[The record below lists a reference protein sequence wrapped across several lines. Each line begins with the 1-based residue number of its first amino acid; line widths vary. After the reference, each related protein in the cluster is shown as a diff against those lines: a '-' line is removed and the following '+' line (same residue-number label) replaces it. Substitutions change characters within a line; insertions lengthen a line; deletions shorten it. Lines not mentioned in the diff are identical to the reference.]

1 MPKIHE
7 FFVTKYT
14 IHHISVILK
23 KRRLNTLLFPTKLSI
38 MNENRQETLKKA
50 ALKYRETLRKSLERR
65 LEAARA
71 SGNESLIRQLEAEA
85 NYLHMN

>member
-1 MPKIHE
+1 MQKICE

-14 IHHISVILK
+14 IHDINVILK
-23 KRRLNTLLFPTKLSI
+23 EIQFSTLFFTTKECA
-38 MNENRQETLKKA
+38 MNKNRQETLKKA
-50 ALKYRETLRKSLERR
+50 ALKYRESLRKSLERR
-65 LEAARA
+65 LEVARA

>member
-1 MPKIHE
+1 MPKIYE

-23 KRRLNTLLFPTKLSI
+23 KRRLYTLFFPTKLSI

-65 LEAARA
+65 LESARA